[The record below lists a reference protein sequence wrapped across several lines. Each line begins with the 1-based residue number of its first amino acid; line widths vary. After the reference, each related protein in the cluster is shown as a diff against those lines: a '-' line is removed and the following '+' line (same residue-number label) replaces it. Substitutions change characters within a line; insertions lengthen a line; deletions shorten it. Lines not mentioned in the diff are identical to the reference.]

1 MTLRPIQWEV
11 REPLTGNVMAIIQV
25 VHLGPRQEP
34 YYRSVTANPDPS
46 KRKLVGYWGT
56 PNEAH
61 DGTIA
66 LYEQRVGRSLS
77 GGGLPPS
84 ELVPQKPP
92 PARDPNRPVEHVRA
106 MEALSSRASQER
118 RPR

>member
-1 MTLRPIQWEV
+1 MTLRPITWEV

-34 YYRSVTANPDPS
+34 YYRSVTANPDP
-46 KRKLVGYWGT
+46 KQRKLVGYWHT
-56 PNEAH
+56 PDEAN

-66 LYEQRVGRSLS
+66 IYEQRIGRSLS
-77 GGGLPPS
+77 GGGLPPR

-92 PARDPNRPVEHVRA
+92 PKRDPNRPVEHVRA
-106 MEALSSRASQER
+106 MTSGSSA
-118 RPR
+118 PRQH